1 MATTRVR
8 RPEGWVVAIG
18 GATVVA
24 LVLRLWGIGHQ
35 SFWYDESL
43 TVDEMHMR
51 FLRMLSTVR
60 LTEVTPPLYF
70 ASAWMWTRLAGFGEA
85 GVRSL
90 SALAG
95 TLTVPAVAACAATL
109 AGRRAAVIAAA
120 LVAVNPLLIWYSQE
134 ARAYALM
141 TLLCALSWLF
151 FLRAARGGRAADLAL
166 WAVASALALAT
177 HYFALFLV
185 APELAWLV
193 ARAPRR
199 PSVWGAAVGVGA
211 VGLALL
217 PFAIARR
224 SRGTHWIHGIPLELR
239 LRQIAEQFAGGF
251 SASRAIVGAAA
262 ALMALALGGLL
273 LAADRPTRRAAVAA
287 LATAAV
293 AIALPLV
300 LGRFGLDYLITRNVL
315 FILVPLTVLVAIG
328 LAALPVRWLG
338 ATAAVGLAAI
348 GITAAARVD
357 ASAALQRPD
366 WRLVARALGPQVS
379 NRAIVVAG
387 SYRGRPVK
395 TYLPH
400 TGFMSEPPP
409 AVREID
415 VIGMRSRREPGCWW
429 GAECNL
435 PNASPATRAPA
446 PGFRLRSRVRIG
458 SFTIMRF
465 SSRAPAAFVSCSPV
479 YRSPKRFRGR
489 RRIPVVV
496 LVQRVRRPR
505 GSVTHRAPRER
516 ACKDA
521 RRCVD
526 LRAVRRKRSAP
537 CGRSPSA

>member
-1 MATTRVR
+1 MRPRRRTHRRAPRPDGDDTRPPARGLGR
-8 RPEGWVVAIG
+8 RD
-18 GATVVA
+18 
-24 LVLRLWGIGHQ
+24 RWG
-35 SFWYDESL
+35 D
-43 TVDEMHMR
+43 
-51 FLRMLSTVR
+51 
-60 LTEVTPPLYF
+60 
-70 ASAWMWTRLAGFGEA
+70 
-85 GVRSL
+85 
-90 SALAG
+90 
-95 TLTVPAVAACAATL
+95 
-109 AGRRAAVIAAA
+109 GRRARPAALGHRPPELLVRRVAHRGRDAHALPAHALHGPPYRGHAAA
-120 LVAVNPLLIWYSQE
+120 LLRLCLDVDETGRVWRGRRAVALG
-134 ARAYALM
+134 
-141 TLLCALSWLF
+141 
-151 FLRAARGGRAADLAL
+151 ARGHAHRPGGGRLRRD
-166 WAVASALALAT
+166 
-177 HYFALFLV
+177 
-185 APELAWLV
+185 
-193 ARAPRR
+193 PRR
-199 PSVWGAAVGVGA
+199 PSVWGAALGVGA

-262 ALMALALGGLL
+262 ALMALALGGLM

-366 WRLVARALGPQVS
+366 WRLVAGALGPRVS

-415 VIGMRSRREPGCWW
+415 VIGMRPPREPRGWW
-429 GAECNL
+429 GGA
-435 PNASPATRAPA
+435 
-446 PGFRLRSRVRIG
+446 
-458 SFTIMRF
+458 
-465 SSRAPAAFVSCSPV
+465 
-479 YRSPKRFRGR
+479 
-489 RRIPVVV
+489 
-496 LVQRVRRPR
+496 
-505 GSVTHRAPRER
+505 
-516 ACKDA
+516 
-521 RRCVD
+521 
-526 LRAVRRKRSAP
+526 
-537 CGRSPSA
+537 